1 MSYLALARRYRPQR
15 LVTGGRVSED
25 GSVEIQPW
33 MGRGFLVRV
42 RSADGVRERL
52 VDTPGIDDAAIAEVI
67 LQLGGVP

>member
-15 LVTGGRVSED
+15 LAVEGRVSED

-33 MGRGFLVRV
+33 MGRGLLVRV